1 MLTDAELAVAAATA
15 GAAEVRSRYGRP
27 VTRHAKEGTDFAT
40 SADLASEEAIR
51 AVLAEHRP
59 EDAMV
64 GEEAGR
70 TGPAGAAREWLVD
83 PLCGTRNFAATTPLV
98 AVNVAL
104 RADGRVLAAASA
116 DPISGE
122 VFWTDGTQ
130 RLVRRDG
137 PTLPWRRIPCRCWST
152 STSTTP
158 RAATP
163 CTCSRTPTFRRDF
176 SPRVGSSTLAM
187 TWLAAGRRA
196 AYVHEGDLRDN
207 VHFAA
212 PIAIAEAAG
221 ASSPGST
228 ASRCTRRRTVSSPP
242 RTRPRTP
249 TAGAR
254 HSPLAERSPGVQA
267 ALTGRTCRPSTLG
280 ACTTTGRGG
289 SPW

>member
-1 MLTDAELAVAAATA
+1 VTSLIDAELAVAAATA

-40 SADLASEEAIR
+40 SADLASEAAIR
-51 AVLAEHRP
+51 ALLAEHRP
-59 EDAMV
+59 DDAMV

-122 VFWTDGTQ
+122 VFWTDGTAA
-130 RLVRRDG
+130 LVRRDG
-137 PTLPWRRIPCRCWST
+137 AD
-152 STSTTP
+152 TP
-158 RAATP
+158 VAPDPVSLLVDVDLDHPRGGDALHLLADA
-163 CTCSRTPTFRRDF
+163 TFRRDF

-196 AYVHEGDLRDN
+196 GYVHEGDLRDN

-221 ASSPGST
+221 CVVTGIHGQPLHTEPHGLLAAADAATHARLLGLVT
-228 ASRCTRRRTVSSPP
+228 A
-242 RTRPRTP
+242 
-249 TAGAR
+249 AG
-254 HSPLAERSPGVQA
+254 
-267 ALTGRTCRPSTLG
+267 
-280 ACTTTGRGG
+280 
-289 SPW
+289 